1 MFVLSK
7 DLSFLI
13 LLTWIITVATPL
25 GGLTGFAVGRALNR
39 LFTRVRKR
47 AKLDA
52 VLGIAGFL
60 IGSYFS
66 TIGFSVEEQW
76 VNGQLIYRKTTG
88 LGDYLFLI
96 SVGGAVLVVAS
107 RYFLLVIIDYLHKL
121 RDRQF
126 GQS

>member
-7 DLSFLI
+7 ELSNLI
-13 LLTWIITVATPL
+13 LLAWIVTVATPV
-25 GGLTGFAVGRALNR
+25 GGLTGFAFGRALNR
-39 LFTRVRKR
+39 LFPDVRKR

-60 IGSYFS
+60 IGSYVS
-66 TIGFSVEEQW
+66 MMGFSVEEQW

-96 SVGGAVLVVAS
+96 SVGGAILLVAS
-107 RYFLLVIIDYLHKL
+107 RYFLLAITSRKI
-121 RDRQF
+121 RS
-126 GQS
+126 QSGGNG